1 MLSAYNYHNTTQCS
15 ATYDPDNDM
24 YVDVSNGDPVHYECF
39 QLKSLKVNESAADM
53 CHRVATD
60 SDSVDKLVKNP
71 VYEAYSKDDEAYS
84 KDNKN
89 EEDVIEHIYETIPG
103 QF

>member
-1 MLSAYNYHNTTQCS
+1 MQPKYSAR
-15 ATYDPDNDM
+15 ATDDPDNDM

-39 QLKSLKVNESAADM
+39 QLKSLDVSESMADT

-60 SDSVDKLVKNP
+60 RSDSVDKLVKNP
-71 VYEAYSKDDEAYS
+71 VYKAYS
-84 KDNKN
+84 KDNEN

-103 QF
+103 QFY

>member
-1 MLSAYNYHNTTQCS
+1 MYNQIFITMQPKCS
-15 ATYDPDNDM
+15 AADHPDEM

-89 EEDVIEHIYETIPG
+89 KEDVIEHIYETIPG